1 MAVPTLPAPAMATFT
16 DRVLGSSAGA
26 GQHLVELAQ
35 RVVEHG
41 EVQDVALLADQL
53 ARVEPRHAGAG
64 HRDEAQAPGL
74 LELAQRPAGPGVGE
88 RAVDQREASRWRR
101 TSRPTSSSGSR
112 RRRTWSMVHVT
123 VATVGM
129 PRRW

>member
-16 DRVLGSSAGA
+16 ESRVRPAVA
-26 GQHLVELAQ
+26 GQCLVELAQ

-41 EVQDVALLADQL
+41 EVQDVALLADEL
-53 ARVEPRHAGAG
+53 TRVEARLAGAAD
-64 HRDEAQAPGL
+64 RDDGQASGCSSSFSG
-74 LELAQRPAGPGVGE
+74 RPAHESGNDRSTRLRRPL
-88 RAVDQREASRWRR
+88 ASVH
-101 TSRPTSSSGSR
+101 SRTSSSGSS
-112 RRRTWSMVHVT
+112 RRRTWSIVQVT